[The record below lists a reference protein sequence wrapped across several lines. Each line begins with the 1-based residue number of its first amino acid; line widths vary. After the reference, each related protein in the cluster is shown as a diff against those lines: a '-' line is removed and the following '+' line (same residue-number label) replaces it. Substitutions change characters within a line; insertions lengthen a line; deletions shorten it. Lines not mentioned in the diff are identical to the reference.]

1 MLSLI
6 ADVHKSVG
14 SHKEGRSSRKEGYNI
29 IVIKESQHVRFWHM
43 LGHKLENKLDFSSK
57 KQEIN
62 LTYHRFSPEKVKLW
76 IGKRRNEARVGGGL

>member
-14 SHKEGRSSRKEGYNI
+14 SHKEDRSSRKEGYNI

-57 KQEIN
+57 KTRNQFD
-62 LTYHRFSPEKVKLW
+62 LSPFLSRKGQIVDRKKEK
-76 IGKRRNEARVGGGL
+76 